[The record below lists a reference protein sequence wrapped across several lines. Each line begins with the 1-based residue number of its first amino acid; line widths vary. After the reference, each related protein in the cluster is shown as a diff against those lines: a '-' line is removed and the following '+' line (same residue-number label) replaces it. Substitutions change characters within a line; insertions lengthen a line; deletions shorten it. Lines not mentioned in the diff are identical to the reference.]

1 MKTKIL
7 SLAVVLLTLFSCSK
21 ENDTTYTIN
30 AHLSYYVGGK
40 EATIT
45 LTCIEYAALGVRV
58 KTEEIVSKSHN
69 IKKTIKAAEGAEKVV
84 VQIDAF
90 IHENN
95 YLVST
100 YFFDNTFYL
109 LEGEDTRIDLNSTVG
124 LTPYIPVY

>member
-1 MKTKIL
+1 MKTKFL
-7 SLAVVLLTLFSCSK
+7 SLAVVLLTLFSCTK

-45 LTCIEYAALGVRV
+45 LTCIEYASLGVRV

-69 IKKTIKAAEGAEKVV
+69 IQKTIKAAEGAEKVV
-84 VQIDAF
+84 VQIEAL

-95 YLVST
+95 YSTST
-100 YFFDNTFYL
+100 YFFDKPFYL
-109 LEGEDTRIDLNSTVG
+109 QEGEDTRIDLNSTVG
-124 LTPYIPVY
+124 LTLYNPAG